1 MSSTLSNRRRLASSS
16 ATALACVV
24 FAALPPSGSLGSH
37 PSVALRVVDCNAFAH
52 YPNTKV
58 SSARNMTCRQ
68 AVRELRRHNGPISR
82 SFRTL
87 GGFRCARVTGGE
99 LGGQWRCV
107 KGARAFRF
115 EFGD

>member
-1 MSSTLSNRRRLASSS
+1 MYSTLSNRRRIWSSGL
-16 ATALACVV
+16 TALACVSLV
-24 FAALPPSGSLGSH
+24 ALLPSGSLANQ
-37 PSVALRVVDCNAFAH
+37 PTTAVRVVDCNAFAH

-82 SFRTL
+82 SFRTP
-87 GGFRCARVTGGE
+87 GGFRCTRVSGGD